1 MTTKEQREALEKVL
15 PGTLS
20 RTVDFLKYAETKNA
34 ALLTFSSA
42 WLLALA
48 NVLASDRV
56 LPHSIR
62 VSVAV
67 SLLFFA
73 LAALVALYSFLPKVK
88 LNVFH
93 RDPNRE
99 RSLLYFG
106 DVAEFEATAY
116 VQRIGQRY
124 AADPQQTVSDHYLDD
139 LAIQVFAISQ
149 ITVRKFAIFNWAAG
163 LVMLALLGLTATG
176 AILAYHHVLA
186 K

>member
-20 RTVDFLKYAETKNA
+20 RTVDFLKFAETKNA
-34 ALLTFSSA
+34 ALLTFASA

-56 LPHSIR
+56 LPPAVR

-93 RDPNRE
+93 RDPDRE
-99 RSLLYFG
+99 KNLLYFG
-106 DVAEFEATAY
+106 DVAKFEATAY
-116 VQRIGQRY
+116 IQRFRQRY
-124 AADPQQTVSDHYLDD
+124 AADTEQAISDHYLDD
-139 LAIQVFAISQ
+139 LTIQVSANSQ
-149 ITVRKFAIFNWAAG
+149 ITARKFAIFNWAAG
-163 LVMLALLGLTATG
+163 FVMVALLGLTATG
-176 AILAYHHVLA
+176 AMLAYDHLLL